1 MLKVMFR
8 RPCGGCTAV
17 VPQSWEGDRR
27 VLSVRSRTLGPMGMY
42 LVSASTLDL
51 EDESCWP
58 AVFTALAEE
67 LEELGVEAE
76 IRIPVHAA
84 HPRGS
89 RYQFEEKLIPAMDGF
104 SALCAKELAA
114 GDAAVFD
121 WDLLV
126 PFDFEGVI
134 ELQVPNSY
142 SDTTSVR
149 SAQRLLPVAR
159 RVADSLELPDD
170 LPDDCDSL
178 QLTTYFMD
186 LDEGEDEAERPAT
199 VAGGRWRED
208 PGTAFYAAMFLR
220 AAEHSLGQSCPMF
233 YS

>member
-1 MLKVMFR
+1 
-8 RPCGGCTAV
+8 
-17 VPQSWEGDRR
+17 
-27 VLSVRSRTLGPMGMY
+27 MGVY

-76 IRIPVHAA
+76 IRIPAHAA

-89 RYQFEEKLIPAMDGF
+89 GYQFEEKLIPAMEGF
-104 SALCAKELAA
+104 SALCLKEFGA

-126 PFDFEGVI
+126 PLDFEGVI
-134 ELQVPNSY
+134 ELQVPSSY

-159 RVADSLELPDD
+159 RMAESLGLPDD
-170 LPDDCDSL
+170 LPVDCDNL
-178 QLTTYFMD
+178 QLTSYFLD
-186 LDEGEDEAERPAT
+186 LEEDEGSVGAS
-199 VAGGRWRED
+199 GGRWRED
-208 PGTAFYAAMFLR
+208 PGTAFYAALFLR

-233 YS
+233 YT